1 MTNDFAYNQ
10 IVLIHLTLKQGGD
23 EMDGKKLRDL
33 RKASGRTLRSISIE
47 SGVTESQILNL
58 ENGTTTNPRVETLK
72 SLAEALGCKVTDL
85 LA

>member
-1 MTNDFAYNQ
+1 
-10 IVLIHLTLKQGGD
+10 
-23 EMDGKKLRDL
+23 MDGKKLRDL

-72 SLAEALGCKVTDL
+72 SLAKALNCDIKDFL
-85 LA
+85 D

>member
-1 MTNDFAYNQ
+1 MTNDFAYNR

-23 EMDGKKLRDL
+23 EMDGKKRRDL

-58 ENGTTTNPRVETLK
+58 ENGTTTNPRVETLLG
-72 SLAEALGCKVTDL
+72 LAKALGCEVSDFLK
-85 LA
+85 

>member
-1 MTNDFAYNQ
+1 MSNHLAYNQ
-10 IVLIHLTLKQGGD
+10 IVLIHLTLMQGGD

-72 SLAEALGCKVTDL
+72 SLAKALNCDIKDFL
-85 LA
+85 D